1 MTAATGLLLGIDV
14 GTSGVKVVLS
24 DRDGALVRDGARRYP
39 TSVDARGG
47 AEQDPGAWWT
57 ALTELTRSLI
67 GPEPIAGVAVTS
79 QAPTLVPLDAEG
91 EPAGPALTW
100 LDRRAEAEAQEIAAV
115 APGHRH
121 GADPFF
127 GTAKLLWLRRER
139 PEVLAR
145 TRTVVS
151 ANGFVVRRLT
161 GRAALDD
168 STAALLQAFDETTG
182 ALDAR
187 LAEAGVPAE
196 LLGEIVPT
204 TAVVGA
210 VTAAAE
216 AATGIPAGTP
226 VLAGAIDS
234 VGSALEAGALAVGD
248 PLVEMN
254 GFSSVTILPVP
265 AGVHVP
271 GFIHTRHCLPGV
283 DLLITA
289 QVTAGATVDWVNGL
303 AGGPQDLREAGPL
316 LARRRPSPL
325 MVVPALAGERT
336 PSWNPRTRGMIDG
349 IGLDT
354 DGVDLMLAAMEGN
367 ALALAADLEQLAA
380 HGFPVP
386 EMRATGGG
394 SASDVWMQIKADVL
408 GIPVSRPRTGHGAAH
423 GAAFLAGIGLGLLE
437 PAQLRERTAE
447 ITRTFTP
454 DAALTQ
460 DYARRRRRFARL
472 LELARDREDASA

>member
-14 GTSGVKVVLS
+14 GTSGVKVVLA
-24 DRDGALVRDGARRYP
+24 DGDGALVRDGARRYP

-47 AEQDPGAWWT
+47 AEQDPAAWWS

-67 GPEPIAGVAVTS
+67 GPEPIAGVAVTA
-79 QAPTLVPLDAEG
+79 QAPTLVPVDAEG
-91 EPAGPALTW
+91 EPVGPALTW
-100 LDRRAEAEAQEIAAV
+100 LDRRAEAEAREIDAL

-139 PEVLAR
+139 PEVHAR
-145 TRTVVS
+145 TRTVLS
-151 ANGFVVRRLT
+151 ANGFVVHRLT
-161 GRAALDD
+161 GRSCLDD
-168 STAALLQAFDETTG
+168 STASLMQAFDEAAG
-182 ALDAR
+182 AFDAR
-187 LAEAGVPAE
+187 LEAAGVPVD
-196 LLGEIVPT
+196 LLGAIVPT
-204 TAVVGA
+204 TAVVGT
-210 VTAAAE
+210 VTAGAA

-254 GFSSVTILPVP
+254 GFSSVTILPAP
-265 AGVHVP
+265 AGVRVP

-289 QVTAGATVDWVNGL
+289 QVTAGATIDWVNRL
-303 AGGPQDLREAGPL
+303 AGGEQDLRAVGPL
-316 LARRRPSPL
+316 RERPRPSPL
-325 MVVPALAGERT
+325 TVVPALAGERT
-336 PSWNPRTRGMIDG
+336 PSWNPRTRGMVDG

-367 ALALAADLEQLAA
+367 ALALATDLDQLAA
-380 HGFPVP
+380 HGFAIP

-423 GAAFLAGIGLGLLE
+423 GAAFLAGIGLGLVE
-437 PAQLRERTAE
+437 PDRIRARTAE

-454 DAALTQ
+454 DPALTAA
-460 DYARRRRRFARL
+460 YAARRRRFARL
-472 LELARDREDASA
+472 LELARDREDAPA

>member
-24 DRDGALVRDGARRYP
+24 DRDGTLVRDSARRYP

-47 AEQDPGAWWT
+47 AEQDPGTWWS

-79 QAPTLVPLDAEG
+79 QAPTFVPLDAEG

-100 LDRRAEAEAQEIAAV
+100 LDRRAEAEAREIGDV

-139 PEVLAR
+139 PEVHAR

-151 ANGFVVRRLT
+151 ANGFVVHRLT
-161 GRAALDD
+161 GRASLDD

-187 LAEAGVPAE
+187 LAAAGVPGE
-196 LLGEIVPT
+196 LLGEIMPT
-204 TAVVGA
+204 TAVVGS
-210 VTAAAE
+210 VTVPAE

-254 GFSSVTILPVP
+254 GFSSVTILPAP

-303 AGGPQDLREAGPL
+303 AGGAQDLREAGPL
-316 LARRRPSPL
+316 SERRRPSPL

-336 PSWNPRTRGMIDG
+336 PSWNPRTRGMVDG

-367 ALALAADLEQLAA
+367 ALALAADLELLAR

-454 DAALTQ
+454 DAALTEA
-460 DYARRRRRFARL
+460 YARRRRRFARL